1 MVDDF
6 MVCVDKIIA
15 SAACFESSSVN
26 EGQPISTT
34 AAGNT
39 NVVVPMTKASADD
52 DSGKEGEGKTGYSS
66 KKVKEVVECRIC
78 QEEDD
83 LLSLEAPCACSGT
96 LKFAHRKCIQRWC
109 NKKGDI
115 TCEICKQVFSP
126 NYSLPPTRSN
136 PDVLAIDIRQT
147 WSPHIDLRDSHLL
160 VLTASQSQLL
170 QSEYEDY
177 VAANSSSL
185 ACLRLVALILLIILL
200 VRQLLML
207 TRDFG
212 MIQEASTFIN
222 VSSNRHLWIIN
233 CTIAV
238 PQSAFACCALM
249 LIFCIQ
255 ALDTVPKKCHTYVPG
270 SKIELEFRSA
280 VSGFASP
287 ICWLSSADVCGGS
300 HMVLTKPKKET
311 G

>member
-15 SAACFESSSVN
+15 SATCFESSSVN
-26 EGQPISTT
+26 EGQPNSNT

-39 NVVVPMTKASADD
+39 NVDFPMTKASGDGD
-52 DSGKEGEGKTGYSS
+52 GGKEGDGKTGYSS

-78 QEEDD
+78 HEEDD

-160 VLTASQSQLL
+160 VLTTSQSQLL

-222 VSSNRHLWIIN
+222 VLLLQFAGFLLPMYVVARTWYLQNRRRRQEPLH
-233 CTIAV
+233 
-238 PQSAFACCALM
+238 S
-249 LIFCIQ
+249 CIMI
-255 ALDTVPKKCHTYVPG
+255 LHDK
-270 SKIELEFRSA
+270 
-280 VSGFASP
+280 
-287 ICWLSSADVCGGS
+287 DVQD
-300 HMVLTKPKKET
+300 
-311 G
+311 

>member
-15 SAACFESSSVN
+15 SAACFESSSVS
-26 EGQPISTT
+26 EAQPNSAATTGNTT
-34 AAGNT
+34 A
-39 NVVVPMTKASADD
+39 VVSKKKSIDD
-52 DSGKEGEGKTGYSS
+52 DGGKEGEGTKGYCS
-66 KKVKEVVECRIC
+66 KKVKEIVECRIC

-83 LLSLEAPCACSGT
+83 LPSLEAPCACSGT

-115 TCEICKQVFSP
+115 TCEICKKDFSP

-136 PDVLAIDIRQT
+136 PDVLAIDIRQA

-177 VAANSSSL
+177 VAANSGSL

-200 VRQLLML
+200 LRQVLML
-207 TRDFG
+207 TRDSG
-212 MIQEASTFIN
+212 TIRESSTFIN
-222 VSSNRHLWIIN
+222 FQVLLLQFAGFLLPCYVVARTWYL
-233 CTIAV
+233 
-238 PQSAFACCALM
+238 QSRRRR
-249 LIFCIQ
+249 Q
-255 ALDTVPKKCHTYVPG
+255 G
-270 SKIELEFRSA
+270 
-280 VSGFASP
+280 
-287 ICWLSSADVCGGS
+287 
-300 HMVLTKPKKET
+300 
-311 G
+311 